1 MELLLVF
8 AVILLI
14 FGAKRLPELA
24 QGLGKGIREF
34 KKAMR
39 DETDNVKGSTDVA
52 NSNQQQKNE
61 PPEKQDYGN
70 PPQKK

>member
-1 MELLLVF
+1 
-8 AVILLI
+8 
-14 FGAKRLPELA
+14 
-24 QGLGKGIREF
+24 
-34 KKAMR
+34 
-39 DETDNVKGSTDVA
+39 VA